1 MAKQQR
7 NKKNVSG
14 SETVF
19 EKVRE
24 STPWIFGEKLRK
36 PKIKFP
42 KIKNLRI
49 KLPAPSR
56 SFWLIAVFIVLFVLQ
71 MGVVYF
77 IYREPPSIGA
87 DQQGQPR
94 FLWTPDI
101 GGGLNDSFIIEGIV
115 ASIFLF
121 LASSGFLLLYQAS
134 KYVYNRKIA
143 IRILI
148 IGISLIVIS
157 FVVLQFMLA
166 IKAGTLQA
174 GGQQ

>member
-7 NKKNVSG
+7 SKKDISG

-24 STPWIFGEKLRK
+24 STPWIFGDALRK

-42 KIKNLRI
+42 RTKKLRI

-56 SFWLIAVFIVLFVLQ
+56 SFWLITVYIVLFVLQ
-71 MGVVYF
+71 MGIVYF

-87 DQQGQPR
+87 DEQGQPLFIWPR
-94 FLWTPDI
+94 D
-101 GGGLNDSFIIEGIV
+101 LNESFIVEGIV
-115 ASIFLF
+115 ASIFMF

-143 IRILI
+143 IRILV
-148 IGISLIVIS
+148 IGVILIVIS

>member
-42 KIKNLRI
+42 KTKKLRI

-87 DQQGQPR
+87 DQQGQPL
-94 FLWTPDI
+94 FIWPD
-101 GGGLNDSFIIEGIV
+101 LNESFIVEGIV

-143 IRILI
+143 LRILI
-148 IGISLIVIS
+148 IGALLIVIS

-174 GGQQ
+174 GGSGG

>member
-7 NKKNVSG
+7 NKKDISG

-42 KIKNLRI
+42 KTKKLRI

-56 SFWLIAVFIVLFVLQ
+56 SFWLIAVYIVLFILQ

-77 IYREPPSIGA
+77 IYREPPPIGA
-87 DQQGQPR
+87 DQQGQPL
-94 FLWTPDI
+94 FIWPD
-101 GGGLNDSFIIEGIV
+101 LNESFIVEGIV

-143 IRILI
+143 LRILI
-148 IGISLIVIS
+148 IGALLIVIS

-174 GGQQ
+174 GGSGG

>member
-1 MAKQQR
+1 MAK
-7 NKKNVSG
+7 KKKTDVSG

-19 EKVRE
+19 EKLRE
-24 STPWIFGEKLRK
+24 STPWIFGEKLKK

-42 KIKNLRI
+42 RTEKLRI
-49 KLPAPSR
+49 RLPAPSK
-56 SFWLIAVFIVLFVLQ
+56 SFWLIAIFVVLFILQ

-87 DQQGQPR
+87 DQQGQPL
-94 FLWTPDI
+94 FIWPD
-101 GGGLNDSFIIEGIV
+101 LNESFIVEGIV

-143 IRILI
+143 LRILI
-148 IGISLIVIS
+148 IGVILIVVS
-157 FVVLQFMLA
+157 FIVLQLMLG
-166 IKAGTLQA
+166 IKAQTFEA
-174 GGQQ
+174 GQR

>member
-7 NKKNVSG
+7 SKKDISG

-24 STPWIFGEKLRK
+24 STPWIFGDALRK

-42 KIKNLRI
+42 RTKKLRI

-56 SFWLIAVFIVLFVLQ
+56 SFWLITVYIVLFVLQ
-71 MGVVYF
+71 MGIVYF

-87 DQQGQPR
+87 DEQGQPLFIWSR
-94 FLWTPDI
+94 D
-101 GGGLNDSFIIEGIV
+101 LNESFIVEGIV
-115 ASIFLF
+115 ASIFMF

-143 IRILI
+143 IRILV
-148 IGISLIVIS
+148 IGVILIVIS

-174 GGQQ
+174 GGQ

>member
-1 MAKQQR
+1 MAK
-7 NKKNVSG
+7 KKKTDVSG

-19 EKVRE
+19 EKLRE

-42 KIKNLRI
+42 RTEKLRI
-49 KLPAPSR
+49 RLPAPSK
-56 SFWLIAVFIVLFVLQ
+56 SFWLIAIFIVLFILQ

-87 DQQGQPR
+87 DQQGQPL
-94 FLWTPDI
+94 FIWPD
-101 GGGLNDSFIIEGIV
+101 LNESFIVEGIV

-143 IRILI
+143 LRILI
-148 IGISLIVIS
+148 IGVILIVVS
-157 FVVLQFMLA
+157 FIVLQLMLG
-166 IKAGTLQA
+166 IKAQTFEA
-174 GGQQ
+174 GQR

>member
-7 NKKNVSG
+7 KKKDISG

-24 STPWIFGEKLRK
+24 STPWIFGEKLSK

-42 KIKNLRI
+42 KTKKLRI

-56 SFWLIAVFIVLFVLQ
+56 SFWLIVVYIVLFILQ

-77 IYREPPSIGA
+77 IYREPPPIGA
-87 DQQGQPR
+87 DEQGQPLFIWPR
-94 FLWTPDI
+94 D
-101 GGGLNDSFIIEGIV
+101 LNESFIIEGIV
-115 ASIFLF
+115 ASIFMF

-143 IRILI
+143 LRILI
-148 IGISLIVIS
+148 IGALLIVIS

-174 GGQQ
+174 GGSGG